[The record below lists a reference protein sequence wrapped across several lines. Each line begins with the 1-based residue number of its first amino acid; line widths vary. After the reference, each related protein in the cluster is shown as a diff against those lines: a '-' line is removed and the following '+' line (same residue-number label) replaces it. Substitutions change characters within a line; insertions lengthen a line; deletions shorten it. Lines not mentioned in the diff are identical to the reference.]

1 VIIITLYIYF
11 YLSQKNELTHDKV
24 NKNGGSKKTAIDI
37 YIPSTQ
43 DESSVAHNMST
54 MIIEER
60 TLLVELISTSAM
72 RRGTLSIG
80 VYVCRLFFSG
90 MDADCVACSWLYRG
104 RGKSSLL
111 EIFFFAGTLLEN
123 LMLRYLHCND

>member
-1 VIIITLYIYF
+1 
-11 YLSQKNELTHDKV
+11 
-24 NKNGGSKKTAIDI
+24 
-37 YIPSTQ
+37 
-43 DESSVAHNMST
+43 MST

-80 VYVCRLFFSG
+80 VYVCRLLSAG
-90 MDADCVACSWLYRG
+90 
-104 RGKSSLL
+104 SSFQVWMLIALL
-111 EIFFFAGTLLEN
+111 AHGYIEAEENLHYLRIFFFAGTLLEN